1 MCAVKKKG
9 APPPL
14 SPDATCPGYSISLSI
29 VELC

>member
-9 APPPL
+9 APPL